1 MISMVSGMKQFAKGF
16 QEQFKEDETVI
27 EKVGT
32 LQSANI
38 EKTDTEVD
46 KINY

>member
-1 MISMVSGMKQFAKGF
+1 MISMVSGMKQLAKGF
-16 QEQFKEDETVI
+16 QEQFKEDEAVI
-27 EKVGT
+27 DKVGT